1 MKSLTNFPSSVTD
14 SSVRPVLTDD
24 LSLWFLVNE
33 VLKAE
38 LDVHSKPYWSGC
50 FFVWYGI
57 SGSGGVSAKGK
68 RKPRQEEDEDYRE
81 FPQKKHKLYGKGV
94 TLLILFLW
102 EPELYPLRVE
112 GRGTLDFDP
121 LSTVESFELFGK
133 EWPLSC
139 FVLTLCFCHGLAES
153 VGWGSGTQ
161 CVEKW
166 REEILLVERG

>member
-1 MKSLTNFPSSVTD
+1 MFILNHT
-14 SSVRPVLTDD
+14 
-24 LSLWFLVNE
+24 E
-33 VLKAE
+33 VGA
-38 LDVHSKPYWSGC
+38 
-50 FFVWYGI
+50 FFFFFFGYGI

-102 EPELYPLRVE
+102 EPEHYPLRVE
-112 GRGTLDFDP
+112 GRGTLDFGP
-121 LSTVESFELFGK
+121 LSTVESFDLFGK

-153 VGWGSGTQ
+153 VG
-161 CVEKW
+161 
-166 REEILLVERG
+166 